1 MLRLTGLRLDRGART
16 LYRDVNVAAS
26 AGERVGLVGSNG
38 SGKSSLLGAVLGR
51 VPIDSGS
58 IDAPPADRIAWIDQD
73 VESTSDRVIDFVMS
87 GHAQL
92 MNARAEL
99 QSAMRSKSDDGQD
112 LRIALAHVHLGHL
125 QPLVPQHPR
134 QELAPVYRLQGGHHR
149 QLFLTGEVRVEEL
162 VVRHPQRPLE
172 LLGHRLQGVG
182 DEHAV
187 LI

>member
-16 LYRDVNVAAS
+16 LYRDVNIAAS
-26 AGERVGLVGSNG
+26 AGERVGLVGANG

-112 LRIALAHVHLGHL
+112 LRIALAHAHLAELNEGAIAAEAMAIL
-125 QPLVPQHPR
+125 NGLGLSQQQALGAVSDLSGGQR
-134 QELAPVYRLQGGHHR
+134 NRLALAPGPPR
-149 QLFLTGEVRVEEL
+149 TVR
-162 VVRHPQRPLE
+162 
-172 LLGHRLQGVG
+172 
-182 DEHAV
+182 
-187 LI
+187 